1 MLTGRGNNTIGV
13 AGVAWKGV
21 RLMAMKFLS
30 ASGGGRTSDAIKCL
44 NYAVAMGAKLSS
56 NSWGGGG
63 SSSAMRVQ
71 GLDVPQVV
79 SLDCRGL
86 D

>member
-1 MLTGRGNNTIGV
+1 
-13 AGVAWKGV
+13 
-21 RLMAMKFLS
+21 MAMKFLS

-63 SSSAMRVQ
+63 SFFGNA
-71 GLDVPQVV
+71 
-79 SLDCRGL
+79 SLLLSRIVAGA
-86 D
+86 